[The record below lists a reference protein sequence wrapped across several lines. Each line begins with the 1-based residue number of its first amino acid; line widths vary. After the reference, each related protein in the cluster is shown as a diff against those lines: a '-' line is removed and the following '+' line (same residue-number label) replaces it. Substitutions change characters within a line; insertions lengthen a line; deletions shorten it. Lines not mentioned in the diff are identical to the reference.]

1 MYFER
6 SYSDITNDLT
16 VKSGSITFLS
26 GITGSDSRVYWE
38 INDEEKTFKMG
49 NFDVVTNWHTEA
61 QFTNGKFFL
70 TAHTSSLDDHT
81 FEFGSNGITFTHNGS
96 NPDGI
101 KYGSKYSSS
110 LLGNPQSLP
119 DVETVR
125 LLLTQSLSYFSSSLD
140 PRYERKGSGIYSSSG
155 QLGPTGMYSGSGTVP
170 RNTIVNVNNVKF
182 QSSPNSFSASI
193 NSQYDTIISEGLD
206 ATDIASSG
214 SYSLSTGQSGDSER
228 SYLNLN
234 GADNNLTLGYINSG
248 SGYRTSFVINQLSGY
263 YNSGSESTRFT
274 LGGPDGVFFQ
284 DNRTIKRGIEYDGNY
299 TASIID
305 NDPSLANVGLVK
317 KIISGSLNG
326 LLSGS
331 SQVIY
336 NQISSIS
343 SNIVSGSEQLTSSY
357 DSRYHRLGTGL
368 FSSSQQVNYTQLLN
382 IPAGI
387 LSSSNGFISSS
398 NQIDYDTILNKLQV
412 SGSGLYRLLISSG
425 SASSSY
431 ANERLTFDT
440 SQNKLNITASL
451 FLTGSS
457 STRMSYIWDGPK
469 TVGATPG
476 IIWTNMPYATST
488 WLGSAAAITSDA
500 HYIGDF
506 TEITQGRLFTALAVA
521 GTPTSSLFVQYSLD
535 GITAWGNMVGVTVGN
550 VAGFRDSGW
559 VNIPAASKQFVY
571 IRLVGLGGDGALDPR
586 FSPPIALF
594 R

>member
-1 MYFER
+1 MNLPTGSEVNFKIDYVNPVGKRLSKFTSLLPGVYFKG
-6 SYSDITNDLT
+6 SFKPSTG
-16 VKSGSITFLS
+16 GSITIPDGTVS
-26 GITGSDSRVYWE
+26 GSDQLTGSFDNRY
-38 INDEEKTFKMG
+38 EKTG
-49 NFDVVTNWHTEA
+49 T
-61 QFTNGKFFL
+61 
-70 TAHTSSLDDHT
+70 
-81 FEFGSNGITFTHNGS
+81 GI
-96 NPDGI
+96 I
-101 KYGSKYSSS
+101 SSS
-110 LLGNPQSLP
+110 
-119 DVETVR
+119 
-125 LLLTQSLSYFSSSLD
+125 
-140 PRYERKGSGIYSSSG
+140 K
-155 QLGPTGMYSGSGTVP
+155 QLGPTGIYSGSGTVP
-170 RNTIVNVNNVKF
+170 RNTVVNASNIKF
-182 QSSPNSFSASI
+182 QSSPNGFGTSI
-193 NSQYDTIISEGLD
+193 NTQYDV
-206 ATDIASSG
+206 IAGESGGGDVESSG
-214 SYSLSTGQSGDSER
+214 SYSLSTGNSTDAER
-228 SYLNLN
+228 VFINMN
-234 GADNNLTLGYINSG
+234 GADYNLTFGYINSG
-248 SGYRTSFVINQLSGY
+248 SFTKKLSISQLAAIFS
-263 YNSGSESTRFT
+263 SGSGESTTFY
-274 LGGPDGVFFQ
+274 LGGEDGVKLRDQRNDIRGFEYYAEYSASLINK
-284 DNRTIKRGIEYDGNY
+284 NR
-299 TASIID
+299 SIPD
-305 NDPSLANVGLVK
+305 VGLVK

-336 NQISSIS
+336 SQISSIP

-357 DSRYHRLGTGL
+357 DQRYHRLGTGL